1 MTRSI
6 TQHPPRLRVKVRG
19 DGRWWWVRTNGGLTR
34 DERLAAELLDVGVEG
49 IVLGALEAD
58 VAEWELVD
66 RGRVVRRGRRWSCD
80 RSHRVGAIQATRL
93 GD

>member
-49 IVLGALEAD
+49 IVLGALETD
-58 VAEWELVD
+58 VAKWELVD
-66 RGRVVRRGRRWSCD
+66 RGRVVRRGRR
-80 RSHRVGAIQATRL
+80 
-93 GD
+93 